1 MNIKSVIKTIR
12 EVFGESRYL
21 CHFKKDVIPGTLYRV
36 EKGGKPYLKK
46 LSVSQYI
53 IAGAP
58 LPDYF
63 IKKEKQILIS
73 AFFAEKK
80 IFFGRTQRTLL
91 MSDYIIFP
99 ECTDAEAFVSEY
111 MLDGLYCGKILTG
124 EKDKIICDIMSGN
137 IPDGI
142 CLRSKTKKI
151 LIYAGSLAQ
160 NGLTA
165 SLLNLLSSVERQAVD
180 IRITYREEALKNN
193 PENIKKI
200 PEGFMTVPL
209 AGKTLYSLSELVCY
223 ILYYKCGIEWR
234 FVVKRLDKL
243 YKREW
248 KRLYS
253 EIKPDC
259 AVHFTGY
266 EYGVI
271 NLFRAADVRRV
282 IYVHNN
288 MKEEIRLRKNQ
299 HEPTLRR
306 AYNEFDTVALVTEDM
321 RESAM
326 EISRGGGN
334 MQVVPNCHNW
344 KEVIR
349 KSLLPV
355 EFQKETES
363 TVSISELNN
372 LLQND
377 KVKFI
382 TIGRYSSEKAHKRL
396 IDAFSEY
403 YRERPDTVLII
414 IGGRG
419 ELYEDT
425 VRYAERSG
433 AEVILI
439 RSMENPMPVLKQ
451 CSLFLLPSL
460 YEGLGL
466 VILEADTLGIPTLA
480 TDIPGPRGFMKKY
493 GGILIE
499 NSKVGILNGMKM
511 FADSK
516 VTAMNVDYEKYNN
529 EAVKKFYEII

>member
-1 MNIKSVIKTIR
+1 MNIKSVFRTIR
-12 EVFGESRYL
+12 EVFCESRYL
-21 CHFKKDVIPGTLYRV
+21 CLFKRDVIPGTSYIA
-36 EKGGKPYLKK
+36 EMGKKPDLKK

-53 IAGAP
+53 IAETA
-58 LPDYF
+58 LPNCF

-73 AFFAEKK
+73 AFIQEKK
-80 IFFGRTQRTLL
+80 VFFGRTQRTLL

-99 ECTDAEAFVSEY
+99 ECSDLKAFVSEY
-111 MLDGLYCGKILTG
+111 MLDGLYCGKILIG
-124 EKDKIICDIMSGN
+124 KKDKIICDIMSGN

-142 CLRSKTKKI
+142 CLRSNSKKV

-165 SLLNLLSSVERQAVD
+165 SLLNLLSSVDSQAVD
-180 IRITYREEALKNN
+180 IRITYREEALKRN
-193 PENIKKI
+193 PENIRKI
-200 PEGFMTVPL
+200 PERFMSVPV
-209 AGKTLYSLSELVCY
+209 AGKNLYSLSELVCY
-223 ILYYKCGIEWR
+223 ILYYKCGIEWK
-234 FVVKRLDKL
+234 FIVNRLDEF

-248 KRLYS
+248 KRLYG

-306 AYNEFDTVALVTEDM
+306 AYNEFDAVALVTEDM

-334 MQVVPNCHNW
+334 MRIAPNCHNW

-349 KSLLPV
+349 KSLLPI
-355 EFQKETES
+355 EFQKETDS
-363 TVSISELNN
+363 TVSISELND
-372 LLQND
+372 LLQTD

-382 TIGRYSSEKAHKRL
+382 TIGRYSQEKAHMRL

-403 YRERPDTVLII
+403 YSEHPDTVLII

-425 VRYAERSG
+425 VRYAKKSG
-433 AEVILI
+433 AEIILI

-451 CSLFLLPSL
+451 CSLFILPSL

-466 VILEADTLGIPTLA
+466 VILEADTLGIPTVA
-480 TDIPGPRGFMKKY
+480 TDILGPRGFMKKY
-493 GGILIE
+493 GGTLTE
-499 NSKVGILNGMKM
+499 NSKDGILN
-511 FADSK
+511 
-516 VTAMNVDYEKYNN
+516 
-529 EAVKKFYEII
+529 